1 MVPFLTPCVLD
12 NDVGYIMMKQL
23 MHCVCMNISL
33 DKIIFKILVYQCKK
47 CFKIKNNMY
56 WLSWKW
62 CIVWTWFSIFWL
74 QLKMLFYLCLIS
86 FCKHWYSCTFDLFSK
101 HSILVCIL
109 ISLQVVDYTWIWIS
123 NDFTLIKFNIS
134 NY

>member
-1 MVPFLTPCVLD
+1 MVPFLTPCVLG

-74 QLKMLFYLCLIS
+74 QLKMLFYLCLI
-86 FCKHWYSCTFDLFSK
+86 FHFANIDILAHLICFLNILYWFVFWYHYKLWIPHGFEYQM
-101 HSILVCIL
+101 
-109 ISLQVVDYTWIWIS
+109 ISL
-123 NDFTLIKFNIS
+123 
-134 NY
+134 